1 MRKYGGVLTKF
12 NLKTETDSG
21 SSLRG
26 LVVMNLTNIYE
37 DAGLI
42 LGLAHWVKDPEC
54 WEPVGV
60 GCRLSS
66 DPLLLWLWCRPAAT
80 AWIQLLAW
88 ECPYAV
94 DVALKRKKKKKYHFN
109 NRHHLPTFHSDV

>member
-66 DPLLLWLWCRPAAT
+66 DTLLLWLWCRPT
-80 AWIQLLAW
+80 ARAPIQSLVW
-88 ECPYAV
+88 EFPYATSA
-94 DVALKRKKKKKYHFN
+94 ALKRQNK
-109 NRHHLPTFHSDV
+109 